1 MEKDKYWD
9 GENPPEGYE
18 ARPSTGN
25 LGRVEIDNPELTG
38 VLRKLIAWHES
49 RVRGL
54 SLVLEHKDA
63 SIDLGENSI
72 EAGTELHRGVR
83 IGVQLALA
91 YLGKLP
97 VYFNVADDDSDDDAD
112 DE

>member
-1 MEKDKYWD
+1 MEQDKYWNSA
-9 GENPPEGYE
+9 NPPKGYE
-18 ARPSTGN
+18 ARSSSGN
-25 LGRVEIDNPELTG
+25 LGRVEVDSPELAE

-49 RVRGL
+49 QVRGL

-63 SIDLGENSI
+63 SIDLGDHSI

-97 VYFNVADDDSDDDAD
+97 VYFNVADDNSDDDTD